1 MKVAVVNLKRL
12 LIALAV
18 PLAVGGLSAFASGS
32 FSEQY
37 AVVNKPPLS
46 PPGWIF
52 PVVWT
57 LLYLAMGYAS
67 YLVMTVGGRDAKDA
81 LTVYYIQ
88 LALNFLWPILFFR
101 FRLYTFAIF
110 ELILLIAAVT
120 VMVIRFSHVDE
131 RAGYLT
137 LPYLIWLC
145 FALYL
150 NIGVAVLN

>member
-81 LTVYYIQ
+81 LTVYYVQ

-120 VMVIRFSHVDE
+120 VMVIRFSHVEE

>member
-18 PLAVGGLSAFASGS
+18 PLAVGALSAFASGS

-81 LTVYYIQ
+81 LTVYYVQ

-120 VMVIRFSHVDE
+120 VMVIRFSHVEE

>member
-57 LLYLAMGYAS
+57 LLYIAMGYAS

-88 LALNFLWPILFFR
+88 LVLNFLWPILFFR

-145 FALYL
+145 FAFYL

>member
-88 LALNFLWPILFFR
+88 LVLNFLWPILFFR

>member
-18 PLAVGGLSAFASGS
+18 PLAVGALSAFASGS

-81 LTVYYIQ
+81 LTVYYVQ
-88 LALNFLWPILFFR
+88 LALNFLWPRLFFR

>member
-1 MKVAVVNLKRL
+1 MNLKRL

-18 PLAVGGLSAFASGS
+18 PLAVGALSAFASGS

-81 LTVYYIQ
+81 LTVYYVQ

>member
-88 LALNFLWPILFFR
+88 LVLNFLWPILFFR

-150 NIGVAVLN
+150 NIGVAALN

>member
-81 LTVYYIQ
+81 LTVYYVQ

-120 VMVIRFSHVDE
+120 VMVIRFSHVEE

-137 LPYLIWLC
+137 LPYLI
-145 FALYL
+145 
-150 NIGVAVLN
+150 

>member
-46 PPGWIF
+46 PTGWIF

-81 LTVYYIQ
+81 LTVYYVQ

>member
-81 LTVYYIQ
+81 LTVYYVQ

>member
-18 PLAVGGLSAFASGS
+18 PLAVGALSAFASGS

-46 PPGWIF
+46 PPGWVF

-81 LTVYYIQ
+81 LTVYYVQ
-88 LALNFLWPILFFR
+88 LALNFLWRILFFR

-120 VMVIRFSHVDE
+120 VMVIRFSHVEE

>member
-46 PPGWIF
+46 PPGWVF

-81 LTVYYIQ
+81 LTVYYVQ
-88 LALNFLWPILFFR
+88 LALNFLWPIL
-101 FRLYTFAIF
+101 
-110 ELILLIAAVT
+110 
-120 VMVIRFSHVDE
+120 
-131 RAGYLT
+131 
-137 LPYLIWLC
+137 
-145 FALYL
+145 
-150 NIGVAVLN
+150 

>member
-1 MKVAVVNLKRL
+1 MKVAVVNLKKL
-12 LIALAV
+12 LISLAV
-18 PLAVGGLSAFASGS
+18 PLAVGALSAFAAGG
-32 FSEQY
+32 FSEKY
-37 AVVNKPPLS
+37 AAINKPPLS
-46 PPGWIF
+46 PPGWVF

-57 LLYLAMGYAS
+57 LLYLMMGYAS
-67 YLVMTVGGRDAKDA
+67 YYVMSTGGRDAKDA
-81 LTVYYIQ
+81 MTAYYVQ
-88 LALNFLWPILFFR
+88 LVLNFFWSVIFFR
-101 FRLYTFAIF
+101 IGLYTLAIF
-110 ELILLIAAVT
+110 ELILLIAVVT

>member
-120 VMVIRFSHVDE
+120 VMVIRFSHVEE

>member
-46 PPGWIF
+46 PPGWVF

-81 LTVYYIQ
+81 LTVYYVQ

-150 NIGVAVLN
+150 NIGVAVVN

>member
-18 PLAVGGLSAFASGS
+18 PLAVGALSAFASGS

-81 LTVYYIQ
+81 LTVYYVQ

>member
-1 MKVAVVNLKRL
+1 MKVAVINLKRL
-12 LIALAV
+12 LICLAV
-18 PLAVGGLSAFASGS
+18 PLAVGGLAAFASGS

-46 PPGWIF
+46 PPSWVF

-67 YLVMTVGGRDAKDA
+67 YIVTSVGGRDAKDA
-81 LTVYYIQ
+81 MTVYYIQ
-88 LALNFLWPILFFR
+88 LVLNFIWPILFFR
-101 FRLYTFAIF
+101 FKWYTFAIF
-110 ELILLIAAVT
+110 ELLLLIAAVT

-131 RAGYLT
+131 KAGYLT

>member
-46 PPGWIF
+46 PTGWIF

-81 LTVYYIQ
+81 LTVYYVQ

-120 VMVIRFSHVDE
+120 VMVIRFSHIEE

>member
-81 LTVYYIQ
+81 LTVYYI
-88 LALNFLWPILFFR
+88 LWPILFFR
-101 FRLYTFAIF
+101 FWLYTFAIF

>member
-18 PLAVGGLSAFASGS
+18 PLAVGALSAFASGS

-81 LTVYYIQ
+81 LTVYYVQ
-88 LALNFLWPILFFR
+88 LVLNFLWPILFFR

-120 VMVIRFSHVDE
+120 VMVIRFSHVEE

>member
-88 LALNFLWPILFFR
+88 LVLNFLWPILFVR

>member
-88 LALNFLWPILFFR
+88 LVLNFLWPILFFR

-110 ELILLIAAVT
+110 ELILFIAAVT

>member
-18 PLAVGGLSAFASGS
+18 PLAVGALSAFASGS

-46 PPGWIF
+46 PPGWVF

-81 LTVYYIQ
+81 LTVYYVQ

-120 VMVIRFSHVDE
+120 VMVIRFSHVEE

-150 NIGVAVLN
+150 NIGVAVFN

>member
-1 MKVAVVNLKRL
+1 MNLKRL

-18 PLAVGGLSAFASGS
+18 PLAVGALSAFASGS

-81 LTVYYIQ
+81 LTVYYVQ

-120 VMVIRFSHVDE
+120 VMVIRFSHVEE

>member
-18 PLAVGGLSAFASGS
+18 PLAVGALSAFASGS

-46 PPGWIF
+46 PPGWVF

-81 LTVYYIQ
+81 LTVYYVQ

-120 VMVIRFSHVDE
+120 VMVIRFSHVEE

>member
-1 MKVAVVNLKRL
+1 MNLKRL

-81 LTVYYIQ
+81 LTVYYVQ

-120 VMVIRFSHVDE
+120 VMVIRFSHVEE

>member
-1 MKVAVVNLKRL
+1 MNLKRL

-81 LTVYYIQ
+81 LTVYYVQ

-120 VMVIRFSHVDE
+120 VMVIRFSHIEE

>member
-81 LTVYYIQ
+81 LTVYYVQ

-120 VMVIRFSHVDE
+120 VMVIRFSHIEE

>member
-46 PPGWIF
+46 PPGWVF

-81 LTVYYIQ
+81 LTVYYVQ

-101 FRLYTFAIF
+101 FRLFTFAIF

>member
-1 MKVAVVNLKRL
+1 MNLKRL

-81 LTVYYIQ
+81 LTVYYVQ

>member
-46 PPGWIF
+46 PPGWVF

-81 LTVYYIQ
+81 LTVYYVQ

>member
-88 LALNFLWPILFFR
+88 LVLNFLWPILFFR

-131 RAGYLT
+131 RAGYLA

>member
-46 PPGWIF
+46 PPGWVF

-145 FALYL
+145 FALSL

>member
-46 PPGWIF
+46 PPGWVF

-88 LALNFLWPILFFR
+88 LVLNFLWPILFFR

>member
-1 MKVAVVNLKRL
+1 MNLKRL

-18 PLAVGGLSAFASGS
+18 PLAVGALSAFASGS

-57 LLYLAMGYAS
+57 LLCLAMGYAS

-81 LTVYYIQ
+81 LTVYYVQ

>member
-81 LTVYYIQ
+81 LTVYYVQ
-88 LALNFLWPILFFR
+88 LGLNFLWPILFFR